1 MVKQLKEGWK
11 EMYKLLELFT
21 SKKDTKETTKEIKR
35 TNGDVVTTKTTTTTT
50 MYNIPNDMKEMLIE
64 EIYTIIRDKKEI

>member
-1 MVKQLKEGWK
+1 
-11 EMYKLLELFT
+11 MYKLLELFT

-35 TNGDVVTTKTTTTTT
+35 TNDDVVTTKTTTTTT